1 MTNEQLSAS
10 LSYLGDE
17 LLAECGARR
26 QRPKRSWRTAL
37 IKAACIALVLFS
49 GIYVAGRFDYS
60 LGAGCASSPGTIADG
75 RYYYHVRHSGVWC
88 YDPAMGT
95 SERVLSTFWYDGY
108 AVNGYGIYYLRGET
122 LYVQVHETGER
133 IKLYTAPQDCTRLF
147 FSLLGDGRIDVRL
160 RFNSYTIHQ
169 DKVPTD
175 TEPNVPSW
183 SYNDTIVWSEYLLDG
198 RTGELLDGSG
208 RSTHPPVRASSSSMK
223 TRTSRSAG
231 TNLPSCRAVS
241 GRTGSPS
248 TGFSATART

>member
-133 IKLYTAPQDCTRLF
+133 IKLYTAPQDRG
-147 FSLLGDGRIDVRL
+147 FSSRCSATGASTSGSASTAIPFIRTK
-160 RFNSYTIHQ
+160 SQ
-169 DKVPTD
+169 PTQSPMYRPGAIM
-175 TEPNVPSW
+175 TPSSGANTCSTAGPASCW
-183 SYNDTIVWSEYLLDG
+183 
-198 RTGELLDGSG
+198 RSG

>member
-160 RFNSYTIHQ
+160 RSDDRGREH
-169 DKVPTD
+169 P
-175 TEPNVPSW
+175 
-183 SYNDTIVWSEYLLDG
+183 VWSHDSRLDSDGNG
-198 RTGELLDGSG
+198 RNRKQPDCRQRRNPHYQSRKRLQ
-208 RSTHPPVRASSSSMK
+208 RN
-223 TRTSRSAG
+223 RSAG
-231 TNLPSCRAVS
+231 D
-241 GRTGSPS
+241 GR
-248 TGFSATART
+248 

>member
-122 LYVQVHETGER
+122 LYVQVGGGALAKT
-133 IKLYTAPQDCTRLF
+133 
-147 FSLLGDGRIDVRL
+147 
-160 RFNSYTIHQ
+160 
-169 DKVPTD
+169 
-175 TEPNVPSW
+175 
-183 SYNDTIVWSEYLLDG
+183 LLDRRKSRRRAKLEG
-198 RTGELLDGSG
+198 DRELLDQ
-208 RSTHPPVRASSSSMK
+208 
-223 TRTSRSAG
+223 
-231 TNLPSCRAVS
+231 
-241 GRTGSPS
+241 
-248 TGFSATART
+248 ARDD

>member
-1 MTNEQLSAS
+1 MTNEQFSAS

-88 YDPAMGT
+88 YDPATGT

-175 TEPNVPSW
+175 TEPNVPS
-183 SYNDTIVWSEYLLDG
+183 
-198 RTGELLDGSG
+198 
-208 RSTHPPVRASSSSMK
+208 
-223 TRTSRSAG
+223 
-231 TNLPSCRAVS
+231 
-241 GRTGSPS
+241 
-248 TGFSATART
+248 

>member
-147 FSLLGDGRIDVRL
+147 FSLLGGGRISYYLARQMLDFGASVKIIESSAAVR
-160 RFNSYTIHQ
+160 
-169 DKVPTD
+169 
-175 TEPNVPSW
+175 
-183 SYNDTIVWSEYLLDG
+183 
-198 RTGELLDGSG
+198 
-208 RSTHPPVRASSSSMK
+208 
-223 TRTSRSAG
+223 RSASAPL
-231 TNLPSCRAVS
+231 TRLP
-241 GRTGSPS
+241 RTRPPPS
-248 TGFSATART
+248 ISSKS